1 MNYKGYVSSRE
12 FGGMSIPVPAQNSC
26 IREYVSQKNGTYILP
41 NLESSF
47 DNCFHQLFGA
57 LNVLSNED
65 IIVMYSLTMLPSGKK
80 LDAFIDKC
88 KQKKIGLAF
97 VLENISISNDFSK
110 ILDEFESYNLSKL
123 ELNQDGWNLL
133 VGQYF

>member
-57 LNVLSNED
+57 LNFLNNGD
-65 IIVMYSLTMLPSGKK
+65 IMVMYSLTMLPSGDK
-80 LDAFIDKC
+80 LVTFIDKC
-88 KQKKIGLAF
+88 RQKKIGLAF
-97 VLENISISNDFSK
+97 VLENISISNNFSK
-110 ILDEFESYNLSKL
+110 ILDELESYNLSKL
-123 ELNQDGWNLL
+123 ELNQEEWQSL

>member
-26 IREYVSQKNGTYILP
+26 LREYVSQKNGAYILP

-57 LNVLSNED
+57 LNNLNNDD
-65 IIVMYSLTMLPSGKK
+65 IIVMYSLTILPSGNK
-80 LDAFIDKC
+80 LHTFLDKC
-88 KQKKIGLAF
+88 KKKNIGLAF
-97 VLENISISNDFSK
+97 VLENISVSNNFCK
-110 ILDEFESYNLSKL
+110 ILDELKSYNLSKL
-123 ELNQDGWNLL
+123 ELSENNLNLL
-133 VGQYF
+133 IRQYF

>member
-1 MNYKGYVSSRE
+1 
-12 FGGMSIPVPAQNSC
+12 MSIPVPAQNSC

-57 LNVLSNED
+57 LNVLNKED
-65 IIVMYSLTMLPSGKK
+65 IIVMYSLTMLPSGEK
-80 LDAFIDKC
+80 LEAFIDKC

-97 VLENISISNDFSK
+97 VLENITISSNFSK

-123 ELNQDGWNLL
+123 ELDQGEWKLL